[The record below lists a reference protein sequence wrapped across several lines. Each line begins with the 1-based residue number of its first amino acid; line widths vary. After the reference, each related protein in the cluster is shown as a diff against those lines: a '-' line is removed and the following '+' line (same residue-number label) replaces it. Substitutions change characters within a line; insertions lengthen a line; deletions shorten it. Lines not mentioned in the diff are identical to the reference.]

1 MKSTYETM
9 GGEYRQC
16 GEYMLPNLEAP
27 ESPKVGVWGERRRKY
42 LRENQKALYTAMMLS
57 GTLNTHLEEMD
68 HTANEM
74 YDRLTSQL
82 TEQEGIT
89 EQLKTTNQIE
99 WVQQLN
105 KFRNRAA
112 EVVWKELICV

>member
-9 GGEYRQC
+9 GGNYQ
-16 GEYMLPNLEAP
+16 PNGNYLMPDFEVP

-42 LRENQKALYTAMMLS
+42 LREHQKALYTAMMLS
-57 GTLNTHLEEMD
+57 GTLNTHLEEVD

-82 TEQEGIT
+82 AKQEGIT
-89 EQLKTTNQIE
+89 EQLKATNQMT
-99 WVQQLN
+99 WVQQMN
-105 KFRNRAA
+105 SIRSRAA

>member
-9 GGEYRQC
+9 GGNYQQN
-16 GEYMLPNLEAP
+16 GNYLLPKLDVP

-42 LRENQKALYTAMMLS
+42 LREHQQALYTAMMLG
-57 GTLNTHLEEMD
+57 GTLNTHLEEVD

-82 TEQEGIT
+82 AKQEGIT
-89 EQLKTTNQIE
+89 EQLKTTNQME
-99 WVQQLN
+99 WVQRMN
-105 KFRNRAA
+105 NIRNRTAA
-112 EVVWKELICV
+112 VVWKELICV